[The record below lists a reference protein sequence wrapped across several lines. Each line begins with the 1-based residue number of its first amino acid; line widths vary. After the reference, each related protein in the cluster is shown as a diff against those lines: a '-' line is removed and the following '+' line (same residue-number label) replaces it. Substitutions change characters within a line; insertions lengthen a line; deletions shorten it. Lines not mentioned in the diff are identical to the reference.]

1 MEQKRKVV
9 KINKTYYISLPT
21 KWVVGNKIDKTSILN
36 LEIDLDSIIIKP
48 YV

>member
-1 MEQKRKVV
+1 MEDKRRVV
-9 KINKTYYISLPT
+9 KINKTFYVSLPT
-21 KWVVGNKIDKTSILN
+21 KWCIGNKIDKDSILE